1 MSARVKSFIF
11 GLIVGGIIAF
21 WAGANYGRGAPLWSN
36 PFAER
41 NLSGEIKEK
50 AGEIAE
56 GAREKLHE
64 ATKPPETPETPKQ

>member
-1 MSARVKSFIF
+1 MMARAKSFIY
-11 GLIVGGIIAF
+11 GLIIGAVVAF
-21 WAGANYGRGAPLWSN
+21 WVGANYGRGAEWYRW
-36 PFAER
+36 PFANR

-64 ATKPPETPETPKQ
+64 ATKPAEK